1 MRIVINTVIH
11 NHYQSRPGYKQANQ
25 MNSDHDSRVHP
36 NRNVRITSDPQIFQ
50 PKERTI
56 VIPTIS
62 NSVRTV
68 SSSFRTSKYL
78 QCLSLKKVQ
87 VEKIFFVAFKILTRS
102 IQEVG
107 GRHFQYPFF
116 PMAFQDPSHF
126 RTSDRKFSRIPRL
139 FLYTGLNYTL

>member
-11 NHYQSRPGYKQANQ
+11 HHHQSRPGYKQANQ

-68 SSSFRTSKYL
+68 SLSFHISKYL

-87 VEKIFFVAFKILTRS
+87 VETIFFVAFKILTRS
-102 IQEVG
+102 IQEVD
-107 GRHFQYPFF
+107 GRTFSIPLFCQWPF
-116 PMAFQDPSHF
+116 
-126 RTSDRKFSRIPRL
+126 RIL
-139 FLYTGLNYTL
+139 LTLERQIVSSQESQGFFFIRA